1 MIIAIDGPAAAG
13 KGTLAKKLS
22 AHLDFA
28 YMDTGLLYRAIGKL
42 MLSAGEV
49 PTQADAATLKAKSLK
64 FEDLAANG
72 LRTEKVGQA
81 ASKLSAFES
90 VRRELLVLQKNF
102 AENPPNRKKG
112 AILDGRDIG
121 TVVCPEANVKLF
133 VTASTEVRAHRRLKE
148 LQDRGTK
155 AIYARVLSELIERDA
170 RDRDRS
176 IAPLE
181 AADDACIIDTSTLS
195 ESEVFKLAIEIV
207 VSKQV

>member
-42 MLSAGEV
+42 MLSAGED
-49 PTQADAATLKAKSLK
+49 PTQADAAKLKAKSLK

-90 VRRELLVLQKNF
+90 VRTELLVLQKNF
-102 AENPPNRKKG
+102 ADNPPNQKKG

-121 TVVCPEANVKLF
+121 TVVCPKANVKLF

-155 AIYARVLSELIERDA
+155 AIYARVLSELVERDA

-181 AADDACIIDTSTLS
+181 PADDACIIDTSNLS
-195 ESEVFKLAIEIV
+195 ESEVFKLALEIV